1 MRNACVYNVEELVL
15 GSLLVKHDTIR
26 NVNYLND
33 RLAFMRA
40 LFDLDIFILMT
51 RRVKYFILFLNNFK
65 DLVFNFII
73 FGVQKVSKTIL
84 LIQRNLIFG
93 IFWVN
98 SLEFELV

>member
-1 MRNACVYNVEELVL
+1 M
-15 GSLLVKHDTIR
+15 G
-26 NVNYLND
+26 
-33 RLAFMRA
+33 A

-51 RRVKYFILFLNNFK
+51 RRVEYFILFLNNFK
-65 DLVFNFII
+65 DLVFDFII

-84 LIQRNLIFG
+84 LSQRNFIFG